1 MQRVRQVIIDGCC
14 CGLQGL
20 RKQLAAEY
28 AAEAAGFIVRPE
40 PVVALLFQLQSDLET
55 VECTEDGLLRRR
67 ACTSQRPCQVDGVLL
82 GVPGPDACACSL

>member
-20 RKQLAAEY
+20 RKQLPAEY

-67 ACTSQRPCQVDGVLL
+67 AGTSQRPCQVDCVLL
-82 GVPGPDACACSL
+82 GACTCSL

>member
-20 RKQLAAEY
+20 RKQLPAEY
-28 AAEAAGFIVRPE
+28 AAEAAGFVVRPE

-55 VECTEDGLLRRR
+55 VECAEDGLLCRR
-67 ACTSQRPCQVDGVLL
+67 AGTSQRPCQVDCVLL
-82 GVPGPDACACSL
+82 GACTCSL